1 VNLSGFN
8 FVVKASG
15 GCLDF
20 SKGIFR
26 ACSKKNRAQIRQ
38 GAFDKEVMIMSI
50 RPNRVGEQMKKELS
64 EIIGRKI
71 KDPRIGF
78 VTVTDVQVTGD
89 LQQAKVYISVLGDEE
104 QKETTLKGLATA
116 KGFIRSEIGKRIR
129 LRKTPEIL
137 FEFDESITYGNRI
150 DTIIHDINRQSNQ
163 E

>member
-1 VNLSGFN
+1 M
-8 FVVKASG
+8 
-15 GCLDF
+15 
-20 SKGIFR
+20 
-26 ACSKKNRAQIRQ
+26 Q
-38 GAFDKEVMIMSI
+38 GAFDKEVMRMSI
-50 RPNRVGEQMKKELS
+50 RPKRVGEQMKKELS

-104 QKETTLKGLATA
+104 QKESTLKGLATA

-129 LRKTPEIL
+129 LRKTPEIQ

>member
-1 VNLSGFN
+1 
-8 FVVKASG
+8 
-15 GCLDF
+15 
-20 SKGIFR
+20 
-26 ACSKKNRAQIRQ
+26 
-38 GAFDKEVMIMSI
+38 MSI